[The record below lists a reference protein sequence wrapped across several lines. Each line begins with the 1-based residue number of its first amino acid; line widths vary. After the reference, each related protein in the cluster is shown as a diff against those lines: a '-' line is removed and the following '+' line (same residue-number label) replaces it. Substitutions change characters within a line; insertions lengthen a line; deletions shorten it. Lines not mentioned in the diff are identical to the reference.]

1 MLQATRKFTGHTDV
15 VEDVAWHRHHRDIFA
30 SCGDDRLIALWDVRE
45 GHSGQ
50 PTLRIAPT
58 APGAHKED
66 VMSLSFNPY
75 QEFLLLSGSVDK
87 TVKLWDTRNTAK
99 ALHTFVAH
107 SDEVLNGA
115 CGRGWAHAWRR
126 RRRRRWRRRR
136 QWRWRRPWRW
146 RWRWA
151 T

>member
-1 MLQATRKFTGHTDV
+1 M
-15 VEDVAWHRHHRDIFA
+15 
-30 SCGDDRLIALWDVRE
+30 IALWDVRE
-45 GHSGQ
+45 ANSSQ

-107 SDEVLNGA
+107 TDEVLNGA
-115 CGRGWAHAWRR
+115 WRGACAAAAAAAAAGALRR
-126 RRRRRWRRRR
+126 VVTRHLLQHTQQRSVTV
-136 QWRWRRPWRW
+136 
-146 RWRWA
+146 A
-151 T
+151 EL